1 MESEYLKSVRTAFSD
16 LIKSGK
22 HLKPLA
28 EFENYEMTLK
38 IFLDNS
44 TQMEAFRFFKEVMTL
59 IHAGEAKHPVWIH
72 TVEDVTC
79 DFYEAKI
86 REFEYASK

>member
-1 MESEYLKSVRTAFSD
+1 MESEYLKSVRTALSA
-16 LIKSGK
+16 LVKSGK

-28 EFENYEMTLK
+28 EFENYEMALK
-38 IFLDNS
+38 IFLDKAS
-44 TQMEAFRFFKEVMTL
+44 QMEVFRFFKEVMALVHDGDT
-59 IHAGEAKHPVWIH
+59 KHPAWIH